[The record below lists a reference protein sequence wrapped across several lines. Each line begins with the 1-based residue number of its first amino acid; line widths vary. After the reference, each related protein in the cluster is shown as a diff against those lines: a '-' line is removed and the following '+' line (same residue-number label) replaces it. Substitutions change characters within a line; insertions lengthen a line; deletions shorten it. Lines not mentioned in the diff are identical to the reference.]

1 MLACAAGGSLL
12 GLAAAPAPSVG
23 ATPPSVR
30 LLTPSPTTTVRPR
43 RGGVP
48 VTPAVFVAAVGG
60 DFELRASR
68 PRYGGRL
75 SLTQVDSGT
84 GAVVRSLPSR
94 RASGWVGLRGFA
106 RVTVRDRRGRV
117 VASDDVDF
125 CPNGHRQRVN
135 GNGPTIP
142 RYPEGCSAFPF
153 TRGAVWGIDNGWA
166 ASLSQEDT
174 FDDYSGFAES
184 SGFPGES
191 SGRGSTLVVPSK
203 KMPPGRYSV
212 TVRIADEYARLL
224 AVPAA
229 AARVRVG
236 ITVKKTSPEPGRHRT
251 RGGAAQQA
259 MASTA
264 ARPRPRV
271 AAPAPDPNTLP
282 DLVALPGYSFKLSNR
297 GGRSVLKFDTT
308 SWNAGPGPLV
318 VEGFR
323 QRGRSVMDAYQYF
336 HDATGNPLGSLPVG
350 SMRYHPAGGHEHWHF
365 LQFAQYSLLDASG
378 RRRVRGGKQSF
389 CLTPTDPV
397 DLTVPRAEWRE
408 TPNELSSSCGE
419 PSSIW
424 IRETLPAG
432 WGDTYPAELEGQ
444 SFDVTGLPNGRYHI
458 RVEVNPRHGIR
469 ETTTANNVA
478 TRVIRLEGKR
488 GKRRVRIYPWNGI
501 RR

>member
-1 MLACAAGGSLL
+1 M
-12 GLAAAPAPSVG
+12 
-23 ATPPSVR
+23 
-30 LLTPSPTTTVRPR
+30 
-43 RGGVP
+43 
-48 VTPAVFVAAVGG
+48 
-60 DFELRASR
+60 
-68 PRYGGRL
+68 
-75 SLTQVDSGT
+75 
-84 GAVVRSLPSR
+84 
-94 RASGWVGLRGFA
+94 
-106 RVTVRDRRGRV
+106 
-117 VASDDVDF
+117 ASDDVDF
-125 CPNGHRQRVN
+125 CPNGYRQRVN

-153 TRGAVWGIDNGWA
+153 TRGVVWGIDNGWA

-174 FDDYSGFAES
+174 FDDYSGLAES

-191 SGRGSTLVVPSK
+191 SGRGSELVVPSK

-229 AARVRVG
+229 ATRVRVG
-236 ITVKKTSPEPGRHRT
+236 ITVKKTSPKPRRHRT

-271 AAPAPDPNTLP
+271 ATPAPDPNTLP

-336 HDATGNPLGSLPVG
+336 HDATGNPVGSLPVG

-408 TPNELSSSCGE
+408 TPNELGSSCGE